1 MIFLILILIIAVDTV
16 VFKVLVDKM
25 AGDLD
30 IDKPDYLES
39 LKHVSIANV
48 VGTILRM
55 AGIRMPFHYAYFY
68 HVFFNQ
74 YGLNSAAV
82 IICLVVMGVIE
93 LAVVGGLLAVVAR

>member
-30 IDKPDYLES
+30 IEKPDYLES

-48 VGTILRM
+48 VGTILRAWPVSECRFITHIFIM
-55 AGIRMPFHYAYFY
+55 CFSISM
-68 HVFFNQ
+68 V
-74 YGLNSAAV
+74 
-82 IICLVVMGVIE
+82 
-93 LAVVGGLLAVVAR
+93 